1 MDTNNHHRLVN
12 WEEGMDVRFG
22 NLRQLED
29 YFIDRL
35 CDSQAMRLT
44 SYTFGLLPMIGT
56 QGDST
61 EFDISERVTG
71 KVEIRLRRCNALTR
85 GGCRIS
91 YNPPQGDYLHH
102 VHNFEESRQ
111 EKSQSSSGGTRFWD
125 VILSVD
131 PYKRIPTGIPHI
143 EETPP
148 RHPDAMEN
156 YRLSVTAQGEINK
169 EQLGQFYL
177 VIGRIRQSTTG
188 RYEVDTNYIPPCVS
202 VNSHSDLLRYYEHF
216 GIYLNDIER
225 ASKII
230 ISKVRNREKNYPI
243 AENICKICEDM
254 MRYIASIYFPYR
266 NIGRELSPVEL
277 VNYFSTLAHTT
288 YISIN
293 FIGKHEKEEMLKYFY
308 EWSDVTPGSFEEL
321 LSDTLSLIYDHNSIR
336 GMMLRIESFLR
347 LMSELWLKL
356 SSLEYIGQHKDNII
370 VSERRQQVESP
381 KNKGG
386 WTILD

>member
-1 MDTNNHHRLVN
+1 MQHNNNHRLVN

-35 CDSQAMRLT
+35 CDSQAIRLT
-44 SYTFGLLPMIGT
+44 SYTFGLLPMFGT
-56 QGDST
+56 QADST

-71 KVEIRLRRCNALTR
+71 KVEIRLMRCNALTR

-91 YNPPQGDYLHH
+91 YNPPQGDYLHY
-102 VHNFEESRQ
+102 VHSLDDSQQ
-111 EKSQSSSGGTRFWD
+111 EKGQPSSVVTRFWD

-131 PYKRIPTGIPHI
+131 PYKRVPTGTPHI
-143 EETPP
+143 EDIPP
-148 RHPDAMEN
+148 RHPDAMES
-156 YRLSVTAQGEINK
+156 YRLSIAPQGQVNN
-169 EQLGQFYL
+169 EQLGQFHL
-177 VIGRIRQSTTG
+177 VIGRIRQSSGG

-202 VNSHSDLLRYYEHF
+202 VNSHSDLLGYYERF

-230 ISKVRNREKNYPI
+230 ISKVLNRDKNYPI
-243 AENICKICEDM
+243 AENICKVCKDM

-266 NIGRELSPVEL
+266 NTGRELSPVEL
-277 VNYFSTLAHTT
+277 VNYFSTLAHTA
-288 YISIN
+288 YVSMS
-293 FIGKHEKEEMLKYFY
+293 FIGKQEKEEMLKYFY
-308 EWSDVTPGSFEEL
+308 EWSDVTPGSFDEL

-336 GMMLRIESFLR
+336 GVMLQVESFLR

-381 KNKGG
+381 KSKGG